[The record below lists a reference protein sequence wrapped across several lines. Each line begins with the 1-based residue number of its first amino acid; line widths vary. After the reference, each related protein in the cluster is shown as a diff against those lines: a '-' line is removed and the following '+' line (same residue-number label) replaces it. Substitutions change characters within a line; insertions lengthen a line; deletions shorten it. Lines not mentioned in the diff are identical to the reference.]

1 MIPRARL
8 DLSWSDF
15 AFAGLSCVLP
25 GRRDELDRSIR
36 AVFPDGEEALLCL
49 AARSGFDLLLSALD
63 LPRGSEVLLS
73 AITVPDIVGIVRAHG
88 LVPVPVDVVP
98 ETLDPE
104 PAALERALSPRSRV
118 LVAAHLF
125 GAVSDLGPSRVFAR
139 KHGLLFV
146 EDCAQSYV
154 PGRFHGHPDSDVRMI
169 SFGPIKTDTALGGGV
184 LFVRDGALRARM
196 EELRRALPLQTRLAY
211 ARRVL
216 RYAGLQTVALRLP
229 FALFRAAC
237 HLAGR
242 DFDSVLRQAVRGF
255 GEGDVLPRLRRRPA
269 TPLLAL
275 LARRVRGVNG
285 RVQARAEAGASLARA
300 LPAGLSRPGAS
311 AAEHT
316 HWVFPV
322 LTEDPDALMRHLREW
337 GFDATPGTSSLAA
350 VPAAPE
356 RPDVRAPGAEAVMAG
371 ILFVPAY
378 PEVSPS
384 ARLRLAEALAG
395 WVVRSAAGAPPAPE
409 TVATVRRA

>member
-15 AFAGLSCVLP
+15 AFAGLSCLLP
-25 GRRDELDRSIR
+25 ARRDELDRSIR
-36 AVFPDGEEALLCL
+36 AVFPDGDEALLCL

-73 AITVPDIVGIVRAHG
+73 AITIPDIVRIARGHG

-98 ETLDPE
+98 ETLAPE

-125 GAVSDLGPSRVFAR
+125 GAVSDLGPSRAFAR
-139 KHGLLFV
+139 KHDLVFV

-154 PGRFHGHPDSDVRMI
+154 PGRFHGHPESDVRMI
-169 SFGPIKTDTALGGGV
+169 SFGPIKTDTALGGGM

-196 EELRRALPLQTRLAY
+196 EELRGALPLQTRRAY

-216 RYAGLQTVALRLP
+216 RYAGLQMAALRVP

-237 HLAGR
+237 RVAGR

-275 LARRVRGVNG
+275 LARRVRQVNG
-285 RVQARAEAGASLARA
+285 RVQARTEAGETLARA
-300 LPAGLSRPGAS
+300 LPAGLSRPGAAVAQHS
-311 AAEHT
+311 

-322 LTEDPDALMRHLREW
+322 LAEGPLALMRHLAEW

-350 VPAAPE
+350 VPVAPE
-356 RPDVRAPGAEAVMAG
+356 RPDVRAPRAEEVMAR
-371 ILFVPAY
+371 ILFVPLY
-378 PEVSPS
+378 PEVPPRM
-384 ARLRLAEALAG
+384 RLRLAQALAD
-395 WVVRSAAGAPPAPE
+395 WATTSSGA
-409 TVATVRRA
+409 VATSSRA